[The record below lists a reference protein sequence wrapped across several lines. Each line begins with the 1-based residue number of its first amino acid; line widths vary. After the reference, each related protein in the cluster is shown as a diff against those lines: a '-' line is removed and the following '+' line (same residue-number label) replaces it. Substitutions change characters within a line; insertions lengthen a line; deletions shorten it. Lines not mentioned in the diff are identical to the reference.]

1 MYTSL
6 VDSTAPLAAWFNEV
20 IESVFGRSVLARH
33 IIAFII
39 IFLQAAYFGIMFI
52 LRKVFN
58 ENTYIPSLIFC
69 LLCFVSYDI
78 FTLSGELVGL
88 SFLLLA
94 LNNLFK
100 EIEFRVQRDETIFN
114 LGLYISLASLFSF
127 AYIIYLFC
135 VIAILFFFTRTP
147 LRKFLLLIFGV
158 LLPHFIVISIAYLNN
173 SLAKMWEYYYL
184 ANLGFDRQTFISI
197 KALLVL
203 GSVPLFYFIVS
214 VFMLQREARF
224 SKYQS
229 QLVQVMF
236 LWIGFSL
243 LYIFYCKN
251 LRPQNLLVFV
261 PGLAF
266 LFSHFF
272 LFIRRKRLAEI
283 NMWIFLIGVITV
295 GYLARYNK
303 LSSVNY
309 SSLMVSP
316 PNDKLILNKRILV
329 LENDFTYFQENKL
342 ATPYLNWQL
351 SEGVFRHPEYYENI
365 TEVYN
370 AFHTDPPQIIIDK
383 ENLMKPF
390 LERMPDIKKQ
400 YLRTGN
406 VYNRV
411 SNN

>member
-6 VDSTAPLAAWFNEV
+6 VDSTAPLTAWFNEMV
-20 IESVFGRSVLARH
+20 ESLFGRSLLARH
-33 IIAFII
+33 IVAFLI
-39 IFLQAAYFGIMFI
+39 IFLQAAYLGIMFI
-52 LRKVFN
+52 IRKVFN
-58 ENTYIPSLIFC
+58 ENTYIPSLLFC
-69 LLCFVSYDI
+69 LLCFVSYDMV
-78 FTLSGELVGL
+78 TLSGELIGL

-114 LGLYISLASLFSF
+114 LGLFISLASLFSF

-147 LRKFLLLIFGV
+147 LRKFLLLAFGV
-158 LLPHFIVISIAYLNN
+158 LLPHLIVISIAYLNG
-173 SLAKMWEYYYL
+173 SLSKMWEYYYL
-184 ANLGFDRQTFISI
+184 ANLGFDRQTFIST
-197 KALLVL
+197 KAMFVL
-203 GSVPLFYFIVS
+203 GGIPLFYFIVS

-229 QLVQVMF
+229 QLVQIMF

-251 LRPQNLLVFV
+251 LRPQNLLVFI

-272 LFIRRKRLAEI
+272 LFIRRKRFAEM
-283 NMWIFLIGVITV
+283 NLWIFLLSVISI

-303 LSSVNY
+303 LTSVNY
-309 SSLMVSP
+309 STLTVP
-316 PNDKLILNKRILV
+316 PPNKRIVNKRLLI
-329 LENDFTYFQENKL
+329 LENDLAYFQENKL
-342 ATPYLNWQL
+342 ATPYLNWRL
-351 SEGVFRHPEYYENI
+351 SESVFRNPEYYENL
-365 TEVYN
+365 TEVYH
-370 AFHTDPPQIIIDK
+370 ALHSDPPQIIIDK

-390 LERMPDIKKQ
+390 LERMPEIKKK
-400 YLRTGN
+400 YLRTGG

-411 SNN
+411 ANN